1 MKTLR
6 ACDFPWTTMPVDKS
20 DNRVRQMFG
29 EIAPKYDRMNH
40 LLSCNVDRYWRWR
53 TVQLAPVRGDA
64 PILDVCT
71 GTGDLALTYYRH
83 TGGRVPIVAAD
94 FCPEMLAVGESKKAR
109 ARINGQLTFVQADTQ
124 NLPFES
130 NRFQLVTVAFGLRN
144 VADTDSGL
152 REMTRVCEPG
162 GRVAILEFSMP
173 RRQPLKSLYGMYF
186 RHVLPCLGRWFARN
200 SQDAYQYLPTSV
212 GEFPQGEAL
221 TDRMRVAGLQHTVF
235 YPLTFGIATLY
246 IGTKPISG

>member
-1 MKTLR
+1 
-6 ACDFPWTTMPVDKS
+6 MPVDKS
-20 DNRVRQMFG
+20 NNRVRQMFG

-53 TVQLAPVRGDA
+53 TVRLAPVRGDA
-64 PILDVCT
+64 PVLDVCT

-83 TGGRVPIVAAD
+83 TGGQIPIVAAD
-94 FCPEMLAVGESKKAR
+94 FCPEMLAVGERKKAR
-109 ARINGQLTFVQADTQ
+109 AKINGQLTFVQADTQ
-124 NLPFES
+124 DLPFEN

-152 REMTRVCEPG
+152 REMTRVCRPG

-173 RRQPLKSLYGMYF
+173 QRQPLKSLYGMYF
-186 RHVLPCLGRWFARN
+186 RHVLPRIGRWFARN
-200 SQDAYQYLPTSV
+200 SQDAYQYLPSSV

-221 TDRMRVAGLQHTVF
+221 AERMRIAGLNDTEIH
-235 YPLTFGIATLY
+235 PLTFGIATLY
-246 IGTKPISG
+246 IGTKPNFA

>member
-1 MKTLR
+1 
-6 ACDFPWTTMPVDKS
+6 MPVDKS

-186 RHVLPCLGRWFARN
+186 RHVLPRLGRLFARN